1 MYWGNTGSQVAGSSH
16 SFGQAAN
23 KCETAWKRLAEGAR
37 GRGCLL
43 QADSPCLACEAG
55 SRRSLH
61 REETPGIPQSVGHI
75 MTFYCVVRR
84 KSAYYACATAFAATS
99 AALLLIVGCLER
111 ESEGEGI
118 ADPGQEELLQLLLLL
133 LVVFVLAIV
142 LQINIILWYRVCF
155 ANCCMCGADSISGRQ
170 PGRRRADRQ
179 INS

>member
-1 MYWGNTGSQVAGSSH
+1 M
-16 SFGQAAN
+16 
-23 KCETAWKRLAEGAR
+23 
-37 GRGCLL
+37 L

-99 AALLLIVGCLER
+99 PALLLIVGCLER
-111 ESEGEGI
+111 DREREGI
-118 ADPGQEELLQLLLLL
+118 ADPGQEELLQLLLL

-142 LQINIILWYRVCF
+142 LQINIIL
-155 ANCCMCGADSISGRQ
+155 
-170 PGRRRADRQ
+170 
-179 INS
+179 